1 MTSVPPPWIYQV
13 FLSFRGG
20 DTRTNFVDH
29 LYKELTIKGVYTF
42 RDDSKLERGR
52 SIGPA
57 LLQAIEDSRVTVVVL
72 SQNYASSD
80 WCLDELVKILEC
92 METLGR
98 IVIPVFHNVDPSDV
112 EKQSGSFGL
121 AFLELQERLKQEM
134 EMEMEMEKKVKR
146 WKEALTQVATIS
158 GWDSRYREEASLIEQ
173 IVRDISDKVMCAPS
187 TDAGELVGMGS
198 HVEEMDSLLQLDMNV
213 VRMLGIWGL
222 SGIGKTTIARV
233 MFDRHCR
240 QFEACCFLSNV
251 GDKFRSQGEAALQHQ
266 LLSTILLER
275 DLSTWSLG
283 KGSNLIKERL
293 SRRKVLIILD
303 DVDDLEQ
310 LEVLA
315 NNLNWF
321 GPGSRIII
329 TTQDKHLL
337 DAHGVNVIYKA
348 KCLENKE
355 ALQLFSQY
363 AFHQNQPKKDYW
375 ELSRG
380 FVSYA
385 NGLPLA
391 LKVLGSFL
399 YNKSTCQ
406 WKNELHKLEEFP
418 NRKIQDVLKLSYDG
432 LEESDKK
439 VFLDLACFF
448 NGENVDE
455 VRDILDACGFFPDR
469 AFGVLMDN
477 AMLSISN
484 GKLYMHALLQQL
496 GGEIVR
502 KESEENGKR
511 SRLWKPDDVFSV
523 LTEATGTKKVEGLLL
538 DMSKSREMRLSSKAF
553 ENMFKLR
560 LIKLH
565 NPESSQSNFK
575 IQLRDEQLQKIS
587 NELRYLRWDG
597 CPSKS
602 LPSNFSPEKLVELN
616 LPFSN
621 IEHLWGGRQQLGY
634 LKVVNLNH
642 SNLTRTP
649 DLSAA
654 QKLEVLNFRDC
665 LHLVEVSSI
674 QFLTKLKSLDLKGC
688 KRLRSI
694 PTMVG
699 LKLLETLDL
708 SECSQLG
715 NLPELPRNIKYLYV
729 GGTAI
734 EELPTSL
741 EDLAFLMELDMKNC
755 TRLRHIPIST
765 CKLNSLESLNISGC
779 PHLLKRLSG
788 NGKGE
793 LPKSVGCCSDCTS
806 LRNFGSENR
815 RCFEGIPLKREAYSG
830 TNGKRDRYSYPTC
843 HHLTN
848 GVEETEKTCLTQ
860 VAPQKKFFKQMNEA
874 DKNLACNGGVAQMNE
889 RPSFA
894 SDPKASPRNGVEQKF
909 TTIIGFGSEK
919 KHSSNSYTA
928 PKFNE
933 AELTNRLDDIPTSVK
948 FQSEHPSVFHEAN
961 ILPDFDY
968 EKDFMYHRKHRV
980 YVSYGEPELLQVSLT
995 PASISTDGKIASK
1008 VRTAVSTPV
1017 HFEASCNKHLPLNR
1031 GCVQLQISFSSEC
1044 PASMKGSAISS
1055 KSFSRLQL
1063 LSRNLLHKLSS
1074 RGGNDKS
1081 SYPEQN
1087 GYVVPGSKLGN
1098 GINIQ
1103 EQKKALGEYLSMSVE
1118 AIHQANAFENIE
1130 RSTYALIQHSGSLTE
1145 KTELEHLMAIL
1156 SKLKESI
1163 PGTMI
1168 SMRMAH
1174 AKRNGLPLKSMA
1186 MNANLVYGEEKL
1198 SSLESKSRIVSEE
1211 EEKIDADIKRLMA
1224 RKKQIQER
1232 KSKIA
1237 EQMEKTYKKVTKD
1250 LGELEKL
1257 EEEMKEADEKWLK
1270 GKENLAAA
1278 NASWKIMRERLN
1290 L

>member
-1 MTSVPPPWIYQV
+1 MTSPPSPWIYQV

-29 LYKELTIKGVYTF
+29 LYKELTVKGIYTF
-42 RDDSKLERGR
+42 RDDSKLDRGR
-52 SIGPA
+52 LIAPA
-57 LLQAIEDSRVTVVVL
+57 LLQAIQDSRVTVVVL

-92 METLGR
+92 MDTLGR
-98 IVIPVFHNVDPSDV
+98 IVIPVFYNVNPSDV
-112 EKQSGSFGL
+112 EKQSGGFGL
-121 AFLELQERLKQEM
+121 AFSQLQLRLKQEM
-134 EMEMEMEKKVKR
+134 EMEMEMEMETEVEKKVKR

-158 GWDSRYREEASLIEQ
+158 GWDSRYREEAALIEQ

-187 TDAGELVGMGS
+187 ADAGELVGMGS
-198 HVEEMDSLLQLDMNV
+198 RVEQMDSLLQLDTNV

-240 QFEACCFLSNV
+240 QFEASCFLSNV
-251 GDKFRSQGEAALQHQ
+251 GDKFRSLGEAALQRE
-266 LLSTILLER
+266 LLSKTLLEK

-283 KGSNLIKERL
+283 KGSNLIKDRL
-293 SRRKVLIILD
+293 SRRKVLIVLD
-303 DVDDLEQ
+303 DVDDSEQ

-315 NNLNWF
+315 NKLNWF

-337 DAHGVNVIYKA
+337 DAHGVNVVYEA
-348 KCLENKE
+348 KCLDDEE

-363 AFHQNQPKKDYW
+363 AFRQNQPRKDYW
-375 ELSRG
+375 ELSHG
-380 FVSYA
+380 FVYYA

-391 LKVLGSFL
+391 LKVVGSFL
-399 YNKSTCQ
+399 YSKSTCQ
-406 WKNELHKLEEFP
+406 WKNELNKLNEFP
-418 NRKIQDVLKLSYDG
+418 NRKIRDVLKLSYDG

-469 AFGVLMDN
+469 AFGVLVDN
-477 AMLSISN
+477 AMLSISH
-484 GKLYMHALLQQL
+484 GKLYMHGLLQQL
-496 GGEIVR
+496 GCEIVR
-502 KESEENGKR
+502 KESEENGER

-523 LTEATGTKKVEGLLL
+523 LTEATGTKKVEGLVL
-538 DMSKSREMRLSSKAF
+538 DMSKSREMQLSSKTF
-553 ENMFKLR
+553 EKMFKLR
-560 LIKLH
+560 LIKLY

-575 IQLRDEQLQKIS
+575 IQLLDEQLQRIS
-587 NELRYLRWDG
+587 DELRYLRWDG

-602 LPSNFSPEKLVELN
+602 LPSDFSPEKLVELN

-621 IEHLWGGRQQLGY
+621 IEHLWAGRQQLGY

-665 LHLVEVSSI
+665 SNLVEVSSI

-688 KRLRSI
+688 KRLRTI
-694 PTMVG
+694 PTMIG

-708 SECSQLG
+708 SDCSQLCT
-715 NLPELPRNIKYLYV
+715 LPELPRNMKYLYV

-741 EDLAFLMELDMKNC
+741 EELAFLKELDMKNC

-793 LPKSVGCCSDCTS
+793 LPKSLGCCLNCTS
-806 LRNFGSENR
+806 LRNFGAVNG
-815 RCFEGIPLKREAYSG
+815 RCLEGIPLKREADSV
-830 TNGKRDRYSYPTC
+830 TSVKRDRYSYPTC

-848 GVEETEKTCLTQ
+848 NGVEETEEKCLKQ
-860 VAPQKKFFKQMNEA
+860 LAPQKKLFKQIKEA
-874 DKNLACNGGVAQMNE
+874 DKNWTCNGGAAQINR
-889 RPSFA
+889 RPSIA
-894 SDPKASPRNGVEQKF
+894 SDPKASSRNGVEKF
-909 TTIIGFGSEK
+909 TTVIGIGTEK
-919 KHSSNSYTA
+919 KHSANSHPV

-933 AELTNRLDDIPTSVK
+933 AELTNKLDDFSASVK
-948 FQSEHPSVFHEAN
+948 FPSEHPSFFHE
-961 ILPDFDY
+961 LTHFDY
-968 EKDFMYHRKHRV
+968 ETDFRYQRFDTVRTAV
-980 YVSYGEPELLQVSLT
+980 SSYGEPELLQLSLT
-995 PASISTDGKIASK
+995 PASIRNGGKIASK
-1008 VRTAVSTPV
+1008 
-1017 HFEASCNKHLPLNR
+1017 
-1031 GCVQLQISFSSEC
+1031 ISFSSKSS
-1044 PASMKGSAISS
+1044 PATKKGSAISS
-1055 KSFSRLQL
+1055 QSFSSLQD

-1081 SYPEQN
+1081 WWPEQN
-1087 GYVVPGSKLGN
+1087 GYILPGSNPEN

-1103 EQKKALGEYLSMSVE
+1103 QQKEALGKYLSMSVE
-1118 AIHQANAFENIE
+1118 AIHEANAFDNIE
-1130 RSTYALIQHSGSLTE
+1130 RSTYALIQHSGSVTE
-1145 KTELEHLMAIL
+1145 KTELEHLMSIL

-1163 PGTMI
+1163 PGTVI

-1174 AKRNGLPLKSMA
+1174 AKRERHPLMSSA
-1186 MNANLVYGEEKL
+1186 MNANLMYGGEKL
-1198 SSLESKSRIVSEE
+1198 SSLVSKSRMVSEE
-1211 EEKIDADIKRLMA
+1211 EEKIDADIRRLMA
-1224 RKKQIQER
+1224 RKKMVQDLKGEMV
-1232 KSKIA
+1232 
-1237 EQMEKTYKKVTKD
+1237 EQMEKTYKKVTKYM
-1250 LGELEKL
+1250 GEMEKL
-1257 EEEMKEADEKWLK
+1257 KEEKKDADEKWLK

-1278 NASWKIMRERLN
+1278 NASWRLMRERLN